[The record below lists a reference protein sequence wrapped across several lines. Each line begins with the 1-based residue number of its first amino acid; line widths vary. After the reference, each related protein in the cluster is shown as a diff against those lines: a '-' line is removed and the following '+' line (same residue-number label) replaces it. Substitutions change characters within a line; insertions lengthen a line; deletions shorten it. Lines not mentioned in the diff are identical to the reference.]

1 MSSPGETRPRPVRAK
16 STDIARWGAACA
28 PCAAAKAK
36 CSRSSTTPSAK
47 CDRCERLLKHCTDQV
62 HQPRRKRQSKPRT
75 VNSDRHF
82 SGLLKALGETT
93 DRSSSPSD
101 FASDLSCASSA
112 MDPIYPQDRATQ
124 YRRAS
129 ETSQAPSE
137 TRSVHIPETYLSYA
151 PPTCICQPQVS
162 IVPASMDSD
171 DTLLNIFRQELTLLY
186 PFVVVPG
193 YVTAHHLR
201 QTRPFTMSAI
211 RVVAGIKD
219 LNSMRLQLY
228 QTMSHI
234 ADHMLLRAERS
245 LDLLMGIVVLLGW
258 YHHHC
263 VRHNQLNNLI
273 CQLNN
278 LICLAQSLVG
288 DLGLN
293 RNPYVAGYSVPERT
307 NEERRLLL
315 AVWYLTSS
323 TGIHSLQIDTM
334 RYTPYMEHCARDLL
348 RANEYPS
355 DEVLVHCT
363 LLQRLTEKIWRL
375 TSPDYGIVNGVTG
388 EQGDQGQR
396 HTDSLETQLEKV
408 VKDVPL
414 YLRSNSVI
422 ISHINAATLRLHEAP
437 LIDAANLA
445 HMTGGLTVVNSDGS
459 TVMKDRFRRS
469 TQILKD
475 WWDRWLAMP
484 TSQCTRYPTPMF
496 FHLIHGVSILHH
508 WVSAAMAH
516 DLDDLE
522 DAGPSMRSPPSASI
536 DPGLAG
542 SFVDNADTIRERID
556 ALGLGSSMIDFLHK
570 FSNKCREV
578 SQSLAGAAGV
588 ETGAWDNNVWQLA
601 DRKARS
607 CRTLLMKLAES
618 VEHASSSAPNSVD
631 DSDELPGQGY
641 ASEPYGSGVDS
652 TSYAGSVH
660 SSSGSAYPLQPAAV
674 HENWSWSSSWPVP
687 LESPDSSTW
696 YNVGEGPLGMDWHT
710 SSEHPETYRSMGP

>member
-1 MSSPGETRPRPVRAK
+1 MSLPEEIRPRPVRAK

-36 CSRSSTTPSAK
+36 CSRSSTTPSTK

-62 HQPRRKRQSKPRT
+62 HRPRRKRQSKPRT
-75 VNSDRHF
+75 VNADRHF

-112 MDPIYPQDRATQ
+112 LAPIYPQERAIQ
-124 YRRAS
+124 HRRAS
-129 ETSQAPSE
+129 ETSQTTSE
-137 TRSVHIPETYLSYA
+137 TRSIHIPETYLSYA
-151 PPTCICQPQVS
+151 PPTCICQPQGS
-162 IVPASMDSD
+162 IAPASINSD
-171 DTLLNIFRQELTLLY
+171 DALLNIFRHELTPLY
-186 PFVVVPG
+186 PFVIVPG

-219 LNSMRLQLY
+219 VNFMRGQLY
-228 QTMSHI
+228 QAMCHI
-234 ADHMLLRAERS
+234 AEHMLLRAERS

-273 CQLNN
+273 C
-278 LICLAQSLVG
+278 LAQSLVG

-293 RNPYVAGYSVPERT
+293 RNPYVAGYSVLERT

-348 RANEYPS
+348 RVNEYPS

-375 TSPDYGIVNGVTG
+375 TLPDYGIVNGVAG
-388 EQGDQGQR
+388 QQGDQGQR
-396 HTDSLETQLEKV
+396 HTTSLETQLERV
-408 VKDVPL
+408 IKDVPL
-414 YLRSNSVI
+414 DLRSNPVI
-422 ISHINAATLRLHEAP
+422 VSHINAATLRLHEVP
-437 LIDAANLA
+437 LIDAAKLA
-445 HMTGGLTVVNSDGS
+445 HMPEGLAVVNPDGS
-459 TVMKDRFRRS
+459 NAIQDRFRRS

-475 WWDRWLAMP
+475 WWDCWLAIP
-484 TSQCTRYPTPMF
+484 TSQCTRYPTPIF
-496 FHLIHGVSILHH
+496 FHLIHGISILHH
-508 WVSAAMAH
+508 WVSAAVSH
-516 DLDDLE
+516 VLDDSE
-522 DAGPSMRSPPSASI
+522 DDGPLTRSPLSASI
-536 DPGLAG
+536 EPAVSGL
-542 SFVDNADTIRERID
+542 FVDNVDTMRERLD
-556 ALGLGSSMIDFLHK
+556 ALGMGSSMIDFLHI

-588 ETGAWDNNVWQLA
+588 EPGAWDNNVWQLA

-607 CRTLLMKLAES
+607 CRALLMKLAES
-618 VEHASSSAPNSVD
+618 FEHGSTSAPNSVN
-631 DSDELPGQGY
+631 DSDELPGQGHT
-641 ASEPYGSGVDS
+641 SEPYGSGLDS

-674 HENWSWSSSWPVP
+674 HENWSWSSSWPVS
-687 LESPDSSTW
+687 LESPDPSTW
-696 YNVGEGPLGMDWHT
+696 YNGGEALLGMDWHNG
-710 SSEHPETYRSMGP
+710 SEHAETYRNTGP